1 MRDDGGNRGDRA
13 ETVGHVLHRY
23 LNRSETFIY
32 TTLRFQTAFR
42 PAVLARFTDHLDE
55 FPIDNLHELKADRRV
70 RSRIARR
77 LAVRTRGYSRNGYD
91 YELGR
96 AARAARCV
104 ALHAHFGPTGS
115 RSLHA
120 ASQLGLPLITTFYGR
135 DISDSFGCSY
145 DELFRN
151 GDMFVCE
158 GPVMK
163 ESLSEVGC
171 PAERIRIARIGVDL
185 ALFEYV
191 VPVRSSPFIV
201 LQAAR
206 FVEKKGVDLSIRA
219 FASALPSLPPA
230 ELWLLGDGE
239 LRPDLEALASEL
251 GVSESVRFL
260 GMLSHGEYQAVI
272 RAAHVAIQPSRTAA
286 DGDTEGGAPTVLL
299 EMQASGIPV
308 VATNHADIPFVV
320 PCPER
325 LVEEEDVAGL
335 AEALVETAS
344 ISDDEYRDRAEK
356 ARAFVEATHDARIT
370 AKAIVA
376 VYREVIST
384 R

>member
-1 MRDDGGNRGDRA
+1 MRDNGGNRLDGA

-42 PAVLARFTDHLDE
+42 PAVLVRFTDHLDE
-55 FPIDNLHELKADRRV
+55 FPIDNLHELKADRRL
-70 RSRIARR
+70 RRRIARK
-77 LAVRTRGYSRNGYD
+77 LAVRTRGYSRDGYD

-120 ASQLGLPLITTFYGR
+120 ASRLGLPLITTFYGR

-145 DELFRN
+145 EELFRD
-151 GDMFVCE
+151 GDLFVCE
-158 GPVMK
+158 GPAMK
-163 ESLSEVGC
+163 KSLNDVGC
-171 PAERIRIARIGVDL
+171 PAERIRVVRIGIDL
-185 ALFEYV
+185 ALFEYL
-191 VPVRSSPFIV
+191 VPTRSSPFVV

-206 FVEKKGVDLSIRA
+206 FVEKKGIDLSIRA
-219 FASALPSLPPA
+219 FAAALPSLQPA

-239 LRPDLEALASEL
+239 LKPELEALAAEL

-260 GMLSHGEYQAVI
+260 GMLSHGEYQTVI
-272 RAAHVAIQPSRTAA
+272 RSAHVAIQPSRTAA

-299 EMQASGIPV
+299 EMQASGIPI
-308 VATNHADIPFVV
+308 VATAHADIPFVV
-320 PCPER
+320 SCAER
-325 LVEEEDVAGL
+325 LAEEEDVKGL
-335 AEALVETAS
+335 AEALVEIAS
-344 ISDDEYRDRAEK
+344 ISDDEYRGRAEQ
-356 ARAFVEATHDARIT
+356 ARTFVEESHDARIT
-370 AKAIVA
+370 AKAIA
-376 VYREVIST
+376 AAYREVI
-384 R
+384 RAR